1 MKKILISLLVVTSL
15 FAFGCRSKTQEQ
27 EPQKDNATSQ
37 KEDPITNLKMQL
49 SAPASGEEIAVLET
63 SLGTIKFKFFPD
75 VAPETVKNFKELTN
89 QGKYKDVLIHR
100 VMDDFMIQ
108 MGDFENGDGTGGYSY
123 KGPNTTIP
131 DETSPKLTHVYG
143 AVSMAKTRMPNSGGS
158 QFFIVEN
165 KNGTSHLNGVHT
177 VFGQVIE
184 GMPIVEKIAAVQ
196 TDQFDQPLED
206 IFLKSV
212 TLVKYEG
219 N

>member
-1 MKKILISLLVVTSL
+1 MKKLIISLLVVSTI
-15 FAFGCRSKTQEQ
+15 FTVGCRSKEQ
-27 EPQKDNATSQ
+27 PKADPTNQDIKKD
-37 KEDPITNLKMQL
+37 EPITNLKMQL
-49 SAPASGEEIAVLET
+49 SKPQSDEEIAVLET
-63 SLGTIKFKFFPD
+63 SMGTIKVRLFPEI
-75 VAPETVKNFKELTN
+75 APETVKNFKELIN

-123 KGPNTTIP
+123 KGPGTTIP
-131 DETSPKLTHVYG
+131 DETSSKLKHVYG
-143 AVSMAKTRMPNSGGS
+143 AVSMAKTQAPNSGGS

-165 KNGTSHLNGVHT
+165 KDGTSHLNGVHT

-184 GMPIVEKIAAVQ
+184 GMPIVEKIAAVKTNQ
-196 TDQFDQPLED
+196 AARPLDD

-212 TLVKYEG
+212 TLVKYEA